1 TNLTYS
7 GTVTTNSARALSV
20 FAFLPAGVYVATAQT
35 SPTLFRL
42 DVRFGFGP
50 SRPGVN
56 SPFGSRVPTNLTSSS
71 SYVTPY
77 SSRFHLAGTRPISR
91 SSSVSDLP
99 SGPFQYAIAS
109 NCWSC
114 FGKTAPPTRANPA
127 SGTTLMRSILSN
139 TTAASRSDAPDA
151 NRSRFPTAADESTFR
166 RTVIESG
173 DARTTLSTVTPGPK
187 STAFAAA
194 LGRFAPKIVTS

>member
-1 TNLTYS
+1 
-7 GTVTTNSARALSV
+7 
-20 FAFLPAGVYVATAQT
+20 
-35 SPTLFRL
+35 
-42 DVRFGFGP
+42 
-50 SRPGVN
+50 
-56 SPFGSRVPTNLTSSS
+56 
-71 SYVTPY
+71 
-77 SSRFHLAGTRPISR
+77 LAGTRPISR

-114 FGKTAPPTRANPA
+114 FGKNRAA
-127 SGTTLMRSILSN
+127 D
-139 TTAASRSDAPDA
+139 SRQPGERDDLDAIDLVEHHRGVTQRRTDA
-151 NRSRFPTAADESTFR
+151 NRSRFPTAAAESTFT

-194 LGRFAPKIVTS
+194 PGRFAPKIVTS